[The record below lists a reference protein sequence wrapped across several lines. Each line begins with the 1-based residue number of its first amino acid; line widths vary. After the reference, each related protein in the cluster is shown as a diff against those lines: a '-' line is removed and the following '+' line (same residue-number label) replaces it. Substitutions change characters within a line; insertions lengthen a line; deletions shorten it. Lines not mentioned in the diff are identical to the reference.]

1 MVMSVTPIVC
11 ITLAFWLGRSG
22 LIASVG
28 CWAKA
33 WPAHPAPNRIT
44 RWKSESRLVQ
54 IMVVLLGCR
63 ISRALCNATARSSK
77 QGDEV
82 STGALGDRVR
92 LERNRP
98 GCALSLRRVIASE
111 DACTP
116 VEPRPGTDLT

>member
-1 MVMSVTPIVC
+1 MVMSLTPIVC

-28 CWAKA
+28 CWANA

-63 ISRALCNATARSSK
+63 ISRALCNAAARSSK
-77 QGDEV
+77 QGGEV
-82 STGALGDRVR
+82 STGSGSD
-92 LERNRP
+92 
-98 GCALSLRRVIASE
+98 RVIANRAFGS
-111 DACTP
+111 ANAANP
-116 VEPRPGTDLT
+116 VAERPGTDLTPTLVYIFPA